1 MDEDNFLKR
10 IDKIYGRL
18 YLIGINYRLP
28 DMPDLPSYDAF
39 VDADTLRLEKP
50 SIIDEIRYTTDGII
64 PEINSTL

>member
-1 MDEDNFLKR
+1 
-10 IDKIYGRL
+10 
-18 YLIGINYRLP
+18 
-28 DMPDLPSYDAF
+28 MPDLPSYDAF